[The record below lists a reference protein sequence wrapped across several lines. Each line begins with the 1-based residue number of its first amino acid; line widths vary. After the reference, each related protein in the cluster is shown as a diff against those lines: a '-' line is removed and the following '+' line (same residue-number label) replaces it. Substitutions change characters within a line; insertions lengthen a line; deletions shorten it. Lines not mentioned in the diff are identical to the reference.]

1 MKQRKIYALAIYD
14 CIQRIHEY
22 TDGYDVDAF
31 TKDYKTQD
39 AVVRNLEIIGQA
51 VKDYGVDH
59 APNVPWSQVAGMRN
73 IIAHEYL
80 GDRVGN
86 SKMESSSVGKCYHR
100 AHSA

>member
-39 AVVRNLEIIGQA
+39 AVVRN
-51 VKDYGVDH
+51 
-59 APNVPWSQVAGMRN
+59 PPPRN
-73 IIAHEYL
+73 
-80 GDRVGN
+80 
-86 SKMESSSVGKCYHR
+86 HR
-100 AHSA
+100 ASS